1 MFQIVQGMYFRP
13 VPLTNTTH
21 RQVYYTNLSF
31 QRNVIVDAP
40 FGRLLPSTEF
50 SGIHTLTVE
59 AKEQLETMRLDG
71 TPEVLVATGGDQL
84 LDEIADVV
92 SFCLNAVCVRDL
104 DMARRLVA
112 TAPGARFGPSAM
124 LRQTFDADRQVS
136 AEEIADLTSFVATLV
151 GTLMVAALESLGIA
165 TTPRQATW
173 EEYDP
178 QKRARIDAAIEEMDA
193 TQQDRVRSGVLETR
207 NISSLEKT
215 MAPPLAQ
222 AGQLL
227 RQR

>member
-50 SGIHTLTVE
+50 NGIHTLTVE
-59 AKEQLETMRLDG
+59 AKEQLETIRPDG
-71 TPEVLVATGGDQL
+71 TPEILVATGGDQL

-124 LRQTFDADRQVS
+124 LRQTFDASRHVS
-136 AEEIADLTSFVATLV
+136 VEELTFRTASHAAPITVPAMSPMPPAHCAMAGKSIELGSGMLVIVAIRNGHIEDGPVEREEAEEA
-151 GTLMVAALESLGIA
+151 
-165 TTPRQATW
+165 
-173 EEYDP
+173 EY
-178 QKRARIDAAIEEMDA
+178 
-193 TQQDRVRSGVLETR
+193 RVDGKPGRPG
-207 NISSLEKT
+207 
-215 MAPPLAQ
+215 P
-222 AGQLL
+222 
-227 RQR
+227 